1 MTVSISAHTCE
12 QLEALLRAIANDPR
26 ADRVAR
32 LRQLARYVAAEQPAD
47 ALDWIC
53 DLLERETDLRDG
65 LGRLL
70 AGELLVSPFH
80 RELSDT
86 GADVGHGLL
95 AQTAFRLGRTLV
107 PPVPPAGGA
116 QAVLHAI
123 AASSSAARWVVAAGV
138 GRWRRLL
145 KIVAQAPDWS
155 ADGAAA
161 EHLGLELQMAMRWVA
176 LRAASTATSEDVQ
189 VLLKPAVSETSS
201 FTALPAAV
209 ERSFSTAAGPDAR
222 AALLAQLVQ
231 CEQLARRWRS
241 TARETGT
248 TAGLTH
254 HIRGLREAAVRLKRL
269 ALVMQRG
276 DAAFEQGAGLL
287 VEVLVSY
294 AERNSLT
301 QLVRRS
307 SADLAYRMTESA
319 SQDGEHYVA
328 NSRREWSGLLRAA
341 CLAGVVIAFMA
352 IIKIKIAAAHL
363 PLLWEA
369 LLVCLN
375 YGLGFVFIHL
385 IHGTVATKQPAMTAA
400 VLARRLA
407 EDDGTPLAMQQT
419 VDLCVRMARSQTIAV
434 AGNVLA
440 AAPVALLLY
449 MLWPMLTGHTLI
461 NEVKA
466 TAFIADASV
475 WAGPALVFAGIAGC
489 CLFLAGMISGWFDNL
504 SGVTRLSARLAVHPL
519 LLSTLGADRSAR
531 LGRYMGEH
539 LGALTGNLT
548 FGFLLGGVSFLGV
561 LTGTGLDIRHVAFSS
576 ANTTF
581 AIAHSWAEMQAW
593 LIPLLVAGVLLI
605 GAVNITVSFG
615 LSLFMAIRA
624 RGAEDVR
631 TGLLLFL
638 LGRRLLRNPLQ
649 IFVPPKNEPRAASE
663 GSDAP

>member
-12 QLEALLRAIANDPR
+12 QLESLLRAIANDPR

-32 LRQLARYVAAEQPAD
+32 LQQLARCVAAERPAD

-53 DLLERETDLRDG
+53 DCLEREANLRDG
-65 LGRLL
+65 LGKLL

-86 GADVGHGLL
+86 GSHVGHGLF
-95 AQTAFRLGRTLV
+95 AQTAFRVGRKLV

-123 AASSSAARWVVAAGV
+123 AASSSAARWVAAAGAD
-138 GRWRRLL
+138 RWRRLL
-145 KIVAQAPDWS
+145 KLLAQAPAW
-155 ADGAAA
+155 ATDGAAA
-161 EHLGLELQMAMRWVA
+161 EHLLVELQLAMRWVA

-189 VLLKPAVSETSS
+189 LLLKPSSVETES

-209 ERSFSTAAGPDAR
+209 DRSFAPDAGPDAR
-222 AALLAQLVQ
+222 AALLGHLVQ

-241 TARETGT
+241 AAREAGT

-254 HIRGLREAAVRLKRL
+254 HIRSLREAAVRLKRL

-276 DAAFEQGAGLL
+276 DVAFEQGAGLL
-287 VEVLVSY
+287 AEMLVAY

-328 NSRREWSGLLRAA
+328 NSRGEWAGLLRAA

-352 IIKIKIAAAHL
+352 IVKIKIAAAHL

-419 VDLCVRMARSQTIAV
+419 VDLCVKMARSQTIAV
-434 AGNVLA
+434 AGNVLV

-449 MLWPMLTGHTLI
+449 MLWPVLTGQPLI
-461 NEVKA
+461 NAAKA
-466 TAFIADASV
+466 AAFIADASV
-475 WAGPALVFAGIAGC
+475 WAGPALLFAGIAGC
-489 CLFLAGMISGWFDNL
+489 CLFLAGMMSGWFDNL
-504 SGVTRLSARLAVHPL
+504 AGVTRLSARLAVHPVL
-519 LLSTLGADRSAR
+519 LRTLGADRSAR
-531 LGRYMGEH
+531 FGRYIGEH
-539 LGALTGNLT
+539 LGALTGNLM

-581 AIAHSWAEMQAW
+581 AIAHAWTDMHAW
-593 LIPLLVAGVLLI
+593 LIPLLILGVLLI
-605 GAVNITVSFG
+605 GVVNITVSFG
-615 LSLFMAIRA
+615 LSLLMAVRA

-649 IFVPPKNEPRAASE
+649 FLVPPKSGSGGASAGAE
-663 GSDAP
+663 GR